1 MVLKKKSK
9 GKFTSTR
16 PVVSRST
23 KPLITPEPKPASKPE
38 PQLSPRDQLL
48 KKLNLKPS
56 DILSE
61 GVRGDYLIFVTKNG
75 MKIRVPK

>member
-16 PVVSRST
+16 
-23 KPLITPEPKPASKPE
+23 PASKPE